1 MFKNPKLRTK
11 LMVTGCFLT
20 VLPLIIVTAVN
31 YSQNRTM
38 EESAE
43 SESIRLAYADL
54 DHIAEGVFTLISSHQ
69 EGNERNVRN
78 ALNVARRVLSERGA
92 VSLEKEKVTWTAVNQ
107 FTKASTTQ
115 ELPKMRAGETWFGQ
129 VRDPKTPVPVVDQVK
144 DLVEVSCTVFQR
156 MNEAGDMLR
165 VATNVLEKDGTRAV
179 GTYIPALGPDGQPN
193 PVVSTLLKGQTFNGR
208 AFVVDRWYIAAYE
221 PLYDMNKSITG
232 ALYVGIPQES
242 VKGLREAIMNIKVGK
257 TGYVW
262 VLDSKGR
269 YVISQGGKRDGEDI
283 LGAKDDKGNLFI
295 QEIVQKSLL
304 LEPRRIAEHRY
315 PWKNPGDPKA
325 REKVARIMYF
335 KPWDWIIGVGSYTD
349 EFMEASNRIGEQ
361 ARRGN
366 FLLMTLLGVSLG
378 VAALTWY
385 LTANRIA
392 KPIHRAIEGLKD
404 GADQVASASGQ
415 LSSSSQSLAEGASE
429 QAASIEETSSSL
441 EEMSSMTKLNAENAH
456 QADALMKTANEVI
469 VKANVSMN
477 QLMGSMDQIS
487 KASEETSK
495 IIKTIDEIAFQ
506 TNLLALNAAVEAA
519 RAGEAGAGFAVVAD
533 EVRNLAMRAAEAA
546 RSTSGLIEGTVR
558 RIKEGSELVT
568 KTNGAFGEVGKSADA
583 VGKLVAEI
591 AAASNEQAQ
600 GIEQVNKAVGEMDK
614 VVQLNAANAEESASA
629 SEEMNAQAMD
639 IKKVVQDLARLVGGV
654 RTDAGR
660 EPARIGKKMTAK
672 PLSPRPL
679 EAAPTHR
686 KPAPPQARK
695 VNPEEV
701 IPFEEEGF
709 KDF

>member
-1 MFKNPKLRTK
+1 M
-11 LMVTGCFLT
+11 
-20 VLPLIIVTAVN
+20 A
-31 YSQNRTM
+31 
-38 EESAE
+38 
-43 SESIRLAYADL
+43 
-54 DHIAEGVFTLISSHQ
+54 
-69 EGNERNVRN
+69 
-78 ALNVARRVLSERGA
+78 
-92 VSLEKEKVTWTAVNQ
+92 
-107 FTKASTTQ
+107 
-115 ELPKMRAGETWFGQ
+115 
-129 VRDPKTPVPVVDQVK
+129 
-144 DLVEVSCTVFQR
+144 
-156 MNEAGDMLR
+156 
-165 VATNVLEKDGTRAV
+165 
-179 GTYIPALGPDGQPN
+179 
-193 PVVSTLLKGQTFNGR
+193 
-208 AFVVDRWYIAAYE
+208 
-221 PLYDMNKSITG
+221 
-232 ALYVGIPQES
+232 
-242 VKGLREAIMNIKVGK
+242 
-257 TGYVW
+257 
-262 VLDSKGR
+262 
-269 YVISQGGKRDGEDI
+269 
-283 LGAKDDKGNLFI
+283 
-295 QEIVQKSLL
+295 
-304 LEPRRIAEHRY
+304 
-315 PWKNPGDPKA
+315 
-325 REKVARIMYF
+325 
-335 KPWDWIIGVGSYTD
+335 
-349 EFMEASNRIGEQ
+349 
-361 ARRGN
+361 
-366 FLLMTLLGVSLG
+366 LLGVSLG

-385 LTANRIA
+385 LTAARIA
-392 KPIHRAIEGLKD
+392 KPIHRAIEGLRD

-415 LSSSSQSLAEGASE
+415 ISSSSQSLAEGASE

-469 VKANVSMN
+469 AKANVSMN
-477 QLMGSMDQIS
+477 HLMGSMEQIS

-660 EPARIGKKMTAK
+660 EPAQSGKKETAK
-672 PLSPRPL
+672 PLSSHPL
-679 EAAPTHR
+679 VAAPTHR

-701 IPFEEEGF
+701 IPFKEEGF